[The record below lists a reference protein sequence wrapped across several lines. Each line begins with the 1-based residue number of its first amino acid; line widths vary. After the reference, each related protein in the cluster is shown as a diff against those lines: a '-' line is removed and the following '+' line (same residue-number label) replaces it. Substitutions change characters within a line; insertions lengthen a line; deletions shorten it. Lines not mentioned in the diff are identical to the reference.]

1 MINITNTI
9 LNNTVNNTTSSTINT
24 ESTNDISVI
33 HPMPD
38 LTLHPSFELVE
49 HRRIESLQIDV
60 LISKHTQTGAMHYHL
75 AHPSNE
81 NAFLVGFRTQPM
93 DSKGEAHILEH
104 TALCGSAKYPV
115 RDPFFSMIKRSLN
128 TFMNAMTAA
137 DWTAYPFATQNKN
150 DYFNLLSVYL
160 DASFFPN
167 IHPLDFAQEGIRIE
181 LDENDKP
188 QFKGIVFN
196 EMKGAM
202 SGEIDQLYHAVAH
215 HLFPTTTYHYNSGGD
230 PADIPDLTHAEL
242 VEFHHSHYHPSNS
255 VLMSFG
261 NIAVAETQKKLHQDA
276 LSQFESGKK
285 HDSRLEQRLKAPIT
299 AIETYTVDELR
310 EAQTHHV
317 TAWLLPTITDPQ
329 QRLALRLLEGVLIE
343 HAGSPLREYLDS
355 HPLATG
361 PSPLLGLDDSHFE
374 MVFYAGVRG
383 SEPEHAEA
391 VEQGILNLLTQIASS
406 EIDAEAIETILHQI
420 EIDQRHIGGDSIPYG
435 LNLMLEGFSTAI
447 HDGNPIDIWEVDEHL
462 LWLREQVKDPNWL
475 PQLLKKH
482 LIDNPHRVRVTLVPD
497 EKKSG
502 DLAAAEQA
510 RLDAI
515 EATLTAEDKVKLKQQ
530 AIDLSERQAAEDDLS
545 LLPKVGIED
554 VPASV
559 SFTYGKQVATTMAG
573 TESVLYQYE
582 AGTNGLYYYQVIM
595 SLQDQDDIIN
605 HPLLPIYLG
614 LLSDLGTD
622 TLSAREFQAVQAAH
636 SSGVTARISQRTST
650 HDVDTLTSYFV
661 VATRALNRKPEA
673 IDLVK
678 QVLEHSVFS
687 EHDRIKELLQQKQSG
702 WQSRLASA
710 GHAYAMQTASRRM
723 SRQAELE
730 YVRSGLPA
738 LNALK
743 EFLSHAKEDGGKW
756 DELASALMALHQRLA
771 ALPKHALIVCEKEQT
786 ARLKG
791 LIEQSWQSSSFMVNE
806 QSKTAIEG
814 NIPSEYTQLEL
825 TRASEAHLA
834 KGESDSGGLTALK
847 TEQNRQADDVAWL
860 VATNVYHNASVYPAV
875 TAGHPDCAA
884 LMVLAPYLRNG
895 YLHSAIRE
903 RGGAYGGG
911 AGYDANASA
920 FKFFS
925 YRDPH
930 CAETF
935 DHFIQSIEWLLNT
948 PQTSEQLEEAILGII
963 SSMDK
968 PGSPAGEA
976 VKSCFADLHQR
987 GEAWQQAMRSNILA
1001 VTIEDLKRVAVT
1013 YLKDKTSSKAVLAP
1027 YDKESIVVDLGFKV
1041 ERVAG

>member
-1 MINITNTI
+1 MKQDNAA
-9 LNNTVNNTTSSTINT
+9 L
-24 ESTNDISVI
+24 
-33 HPMPD
+33 D
-38 LTLHPSFELVE
+38 LTLHPSFELIQ
-49 HRRIESLQIDV
+49 HRKIEALSLDV
-60 LISKHTQTGAMHYHL
+60 LISKHKQTGAMHYHL
-75 AHPSNE
+75 AHPSDE

-167 IHPLDFAQEGIRIE
+167 LHPLDFAQEGIRVE
-181 LDENDKP
+181 LDEKDKP

-202 SGEIDQLYHAVAH
+202 SGEIDQLYHSVAH

-242 VEFHHSHYHPSNS
+242 IEFHKSHYHPSNS
-255 VLMSFG
+255 VIMSFG
-261 NIAVAETQKKLHQDA
+261 NIPVQQTQAKLHEDA
-276 LSQFESGKK
+276 LAQFGEGKK
-285 HDSRLEQRLKAPIT
+285 HESRPETRLSAPVQVT
-299 AIETYTVDELR
+299 ETYTVDEVDK
-310 EAQTHHV
+310 AQTHHAM
-317 TAWLLPTITDPQ
+317 AWLLPEITDPK

-343 HAGSPLREYLDS
+343 HAGSPLRAYLDS
-355 HPLATG
+355 HLLATG

-383 SEPEHAEA
+383 SEAEHADA
-391 VEQGILNLLTQIASS
+391 VEQGVLDLLQQVADS
-406 EIDAEAIETILHQI
+406 EIDPEAIETILHQI

-462 LWLREQVKDPNWL
+462 QWLREQVKDPSWL
-475 PQLLKKH
+475 PGLLQKH

-497 EKKSG
+497 ATKSAK
-502 DLAAAEQA
+502 LAEAEQA

-515 EATLTAEDKVKLKQQ
+515 EATLTEADKQKLKEQ
-530 AIDLSERQAAEDDLS
+530 AEQLTARQAAEDDLS
-545 LLPKVGIED
+545 LLPKVGLED
-554 VPASV
+554 VPDSI
-559 SFTYGKQVATTMAG
+559 SFIHGKQVDIKLAG
-573 TESVLYQYE
+573 DDSVLYQYE

-595 SLQDQDDIIN
+595 PLAGQDELIN

-614 LLSDLGTD
+614 LLSELGTD
-622 TLSAREFQAVQAAH
+622 TLSARDFQALQAAH
-636 SSGVTARISQRTST
+636 SSGVTARISQRTSPQNP
-650 HDVDTLTSYFV
+650 DLLSSYFV

-678 QVLEHSVFS
+678 QVLEHSIFT
-687 EHDRIKELLQQKQSG
+687 EKDRIKELLQQRRAG
-702 WQSRLASA
+702 WQSRLASS
-710 GHAYAMQTASRRM
+710 GHAYAMQTASRSM

-743 EFLSHAKEDGGKW
+743 EFLGNATEDESKW
-756 DELASALMALHQRLA
+756 DELSSALVVLHKRLA
-771 ALPKHALIVCEKEQT
+771 SLPKQAVIVCEPEQT
-786 ARLKG
+786 ENFKQ
-791 LIEQSWQSSSFMVNE
+791 LIEQNWAQSLYTNKVE
-806 QSKTAIEG
+806 QDSQALA
-814 NIPSEYTQLEL
+814 NSIPAEYTQLQLE
-825 TRASEAHLA
+825 RGSAVPQEAASL
-834 KGESDSGGLTALK
+834 D
-847 TEQNRQADDVAWL
+847 RQADDMAWL
-860 VATNVYHNASVYPAV
+860 VATNVYHNAAAYPVVPAD
-875 TAGHPDCAA
+875 HPDTAA

-895 YLHSAIRE
+895 YLHGAIRE

-911 AGYDANASA
+911 AGYDANACA

-935 DHFIQSIEWLLNT
+935 EHFEQSVNWLLNE
-948 PQTSEQLEEAILGII
+948 PQKPEQLEEAILGII
-963 SSMDK
+963 SGMDK

-976 VKSCFADLHQR
+976 VKSCFADLHNR
-987 GEAWQQAMRSNILA
+987 GEAWQQKMRGNILA
-1001 VTIEDLKRVAVT
+1001 VTLEDLQRVATT
-1013 YLKDKTSSKAVLAP
+1013 YLKDKPSSKAVLAP
-1027 YDKESIVVDLGFKV
+1027 HDKEEVVQQLGFKV
-1041 ERVAG
+1041 AKVAS

>member
-1 MINITNTI
+1 MKQDNVE
-9 LNNTVNNTTSSTINT
+9 L
-24 ESTNDISVI
+24 
-33 HPMPD
+33 D
-38 LTLHPSFELVE
+38 LTLHPSFELIQ
-49 HRRIESLQIDV
+49 HRKIEALSLDV
-60 LISKHTQTGAMHYHL
+60 LISKHKQTGAMHYHL
-75 AHPSNE
+75 AHPSDE

-150 DYFNLLSVYL
+150 DYFNLLSIYL

-167 IHPLDFAQEGIRIE
+167 LHPLDFAQEGIRVE

-202 SGEIDQLYHAVAH
+202 SGEIDQLYHSVAH
-215 HLFPTTTYHYNSGGD
+215 HVFPTTTYHYNSGGD

-242 VEFHHSHYHPSNS
+242 VQFHQSHYHPSNS
-255 VLMSFG
+255 VIMSFG
-261 NIAVAETQKKLHQDA
+261 NIPVQQTQAKLHEDA
-276 LSQFESGKK
+276 LAQFGEGKK
-285 HDSRLEQRLKAPIT
+285 HESRPETRLSAPIQVT
-299 AIETYTVDELR
+299 ETYTVDEVDK
-310 EAQTHHV
+310 AQTHHAM
-317 TAWLLPTITDPQ
+317 AWLLPEITDPK

-343 HAGSPLREYLDS
+343 HAGSPLRAYLDS

-383 SEPEHAEA
+383 SEAEHADA
-391 VEQGILNLLTQIASS
+391 IEQGILDLLQQVADS
-406 EIDAEAIETILHQI
+406 EIDPEAIETILHQI

-462 LWLREQVKDPNWL
+462 QWLREQVKDPTWL
-475 PQLLKKH
+475 PGLLQKH

-497 EKKSG
+497 ATKSAK
-502 DLAAAEQA
+502 LAEAEQA

-515 EATLTAEDKVKLKQQ
+515 EATLTEADKQKIKEQAEQLT
-530 AIDLSERQAAEDDLS
+530 ARQAAADDLS
-545 LLPKVGIED
+545 LLPKVGLED
-554 VPASV
+554 VPDSI
-559 SFTYGKQVATTMAG
+559 SFTHGKQVNIKLAG
-573 TESVLYQYE
+573 DDSVLYQYE
-582 AGTNGLYYYQVIM
+582 AGTNGLYYYQLIM
-595 SLQDQDDIIN
+595 PLAGQDELIN

-622 TLSAREFQAVQAAH
+622 TLSAREFQALQAAH
-636 SSGVTARISQRTST
+636 SSGVTARVSQRTSPQ
-650 HDVDTLTSYFV
+650 DPDLLSSYFV

-678 QVLEHSVFS
+678 QVLEHSIFT
-687 EHDRIKELLQQKQSG
+687 EKDRIKELLQQRRAG
-702 WQSRLASA
+702 WQSRLASS
-710 GHAYAMQTASRRM
+710 GHAYAMQTASRNM

-743 EFLSHAKEDGGKW
+743 EFLGNAAEDESKW
-756 DELASALMALHQRLA
+756 DELSNALIVLHKRLA
-771 ALPKHALIVCEKEQT
+771 SLPKQALIVCEPEQT
-786 ARLKG
+786 EHFKH
-791 LIEQSWQSSSFMVNE
+791 LIEQNWAQSLYTNKVE
-806 QSKTAIEG
+806 QDSQALA
-814 NIPSEYTQLEL
+814 NSIPSEYTQLQLE
-825 TRASEAHLA
+825 RGSAVPQQDPSV
-834 KGESDSGGLTALK
+834 D
-847 TEQNRQADDVAWL
+847 RQAEDMAWL
-860 VATNVYHNASVYPAV
+860 VATNVYHNAAAYPVVPAD
-875 TAGHPDCAA
+875 HPDTAA

-911 AGYDANASA
+911 AGYDANACA

-935 DHFIQSIEWLLNT
+935 EHFEQSVNWLLNE
-948 PQTSEQLEEAILGII
+948 PQKPEQLEEAILGIV
-963 SSMDK
+963 SGMDK

-976 VKSCFADLHQR
+976 VKSCFADLHNR
-987 GEAWQQAMRSNILA
+987 GEAWQQKMRGNILA
-1001 VTIEDLKRVAVT
+1001 VTLEDLQRVATT
-1013 YLKDKTSSKAVLAP
+1013 YLKDKPSSKAVLAP
-1027 YDKESIVVDLGFKV
+1027 HDKEEVVQQLGFKV
-1041 ERVAG
+1041 AKVAS

>member
-1 MINITNTI
+1 MKQDNAA
-9 LNNTVNNTTSSTINT
+9 L
-24 ESTNDISVI
+24 
-33 HPMPD
+33 D
-38 LTLHPSFELVE
+38 LTLHPSFELIQ
-49 HRRIESLQIDV
+49 HRKIEALSLDV
-60 LISKHTQTGAMHYHL
+60 LISKHKQTGAMHYHL
-75 AHPSNE
+75 AHPSDE

-167 IHPLDFAQEGIRIE
+167 LHPLDFAQEGIRVE
-181 LDENDKP
+181 LDEKDKP

-202 SGEIDQLYHAVAH
+202 SGEIDQLYHSVAH

-242 VEFHHSHYHPSNS
+242 IEFHKSHYHPSNS
-255 VLMSFG
+255 VIMSFG
-261 NIAVAETQKKLHQDA
+261 NIPVQQTQAKLHEDA
-276 LSQFESGKK
+276 LAQFGEGKK
-285 HDSRLEQRLKAPIT
+285 HESRPETRLSAPVQVT
-299 AIETYTVDELR
+299 ETYTVDEVDK
-310 EAQTHHV
+310 AQTHHAM
-317 TAWLLPTITDPQ
+317 AWLLPEITDPK

-343 HAGSPLREYLDS
+343 HAGSPLRAYLDS

-383 SEPEHAEA
+383 SEAEHADA
-391 VEQGILNLLTQIASS
+391 VEQGVLDLLQQVADS
-406 EIDAEAIETILHQI
+406 EIDPEAIETILHQI

-462 LWLREQVKDPNWL
+462 QWLREQVKDPSWL
-475 PQLLKKH
+475 PGLLQKH

-497 EKKSG
+497 ATKSAK
-502 DLAAAEQA
+502 LAEAEQA

-515 EATLTAEDKVKLKQQ
+515 EATLTEADKQKLKEQ
-530 AIDLSERQAAEDDLS
+530 AEQLTARQAAEDDLS
-545 LLPKVGIED
+545 LLPKVGLED
-554 VPASV
+554 VPDSI
-559 SFTYGKQVATTMAG
+559 SFIHGKQVDIKLAG
-573 TESVLYQYE
+573 DDSVLYQYE

-595 SLQDQDDIIN
+595 PLAGQDELIN

-614 LLSDLGTD
+614 LLSELGTD
-622 TLSAREFQAVQAAH
+622 TLSARDFQALQAAH
-636 SSGVTARISQRTST
+636 SSGVTARISQRTSPQNP
-650 HDVDTLTSYFV
+650 DLLSSYFV

-678 QVLEHSVFS
+678 QVLEHSIFT
-687 EHDRIKELLQQKQSG
+687 EKDRIKELLQQRRAG
-702 WQSRLASA
+702 WQSRLASS
-710 GHAYAMQTASRRM
+710 GHAYAMQTASRSM

-743 EFLSHAKEDGGKW
+743 EFLGNATEDESKW
-756 DELASALMALHQRLA
+756 DELSSALVVLHKRLA
-771 ALPKHALIVCEKEQT
+771 SLPKQAVIVCEPEQT
-786 ARLKG
+786 ENFKQ
-791 LIEQSWQSSSFMVNE
+791 LIEQNWAQSLYTNKVE
-806 QSKTAIEG
+806 QDSQALA
-814 NIPSEYTQLEL
+814 NSIPAEYTQLQLE
-825 TRASEAHLA
+825 RGSAVPQEAASL
-834 KGESDSGGLTALK
+834 D
-847 TEQNRQADDVAWL
+847 RQADDMAWL
-860 VATNVYHNASVYPAV
+860 VATNVYHNATAYPVVPAD
-875 TAGHPDCAA
+875 HPDTAA

-895 YLHSAIRE
+895 YLHGAIRE

-911 AGYDANASA
+911 AGYDANACA

-935 DHFIQSIEWLLNT
+935 EHFEQSVNWLLNE
-948 PQTSEQLEEAILGII
+948 PQKPEQLEEAILGII
-963 SSMDK
+963 SGMDK

-976 VKSCFADLHQR
+976 VKSCFADLHNR
-987 GEAWQQAMRSNILA
+987 GEAWQQKMRGNILA
-1001 VTIEDLKRVAVT
+1001 VTLEDLQRVATT
-1013 YLKDKTSSKAVLAP
+1013 YLKDKPSSKAVLAP
-1027 YDKESIVVDLGFKV
+1027 HDKEEVVQQLGFKV
-1041 ERVAG
+1041 AKVAS

>member
-1 MINITNTI
+1 MKQDNAA
-9 LNNTVNNTTSSTINT
+9 L
-24 ESTNDISVI
+24 
-33 HPMPD
+33 D
-38 LTLHPSFELVE
+38 LTLHPSFELIQ
-49 HRRIESLQIDV
+49 HRKIEALSLDV
-60 LISKHTQTGAMHYHL
+60 LISKHKQTGAMHYHL
-75 AHPSNE
+75 AHPSDE

-167 IHPLDFAQEGIRIE
+167 LHPLDFAQEGIRVE
-181 LDENDKP
+181 LDEKDKP

-202 SGEIDQLYHAVAH
+202 SGEIDQLYHSVAH

-242 VEFHHSHYHPSNS
+242 IEFHKSHYHPSNS
-255 VLMSFG
+255 VIMSFG
-261 NIAVAETQKKLHQDA
+261 NIPVQQTQAKLHEDA
-276 LSQFESGKK
+276 LAQFGEGKK
-285 HDSRLEQRLKAPIT
+285 HESRPETRLSAPVQVT
-299 AIETYTVDELR
+299 ETYTVDEVDK
-310 EAQTHHV
+310 AQTHHAM
-317 TAWLLPTITDPQ
+317 AWLLPEITDPK

-343 HAGSPLREYLDS
+343 HAGSPLRAYLDS

-383 SEPEHAEA
+383 SEAEHADA
-391 VEQGILNLLTQIASS
+391 VEQGVLDLLQQVADS
-406 EIDAEAIETILHQI
+406 EIDPEAIETILHQI

-462 LWLREQVKDPNWL
+462 QWLREQVKDPSWL
-475 PQLLKKH
+475 PGLLQKH

-497 EKKSG
+497 ATKSAK
-502 DLAAAEQA
+502 LAEAEQA

-515 EATLTAEDKVKLKQQ
+515 EATLTEADKQKLKEQ
-530 AIDLSERQAAEDDLS
+530 AEQLTARQAAEDDLS
-545 LLPKVGIED
+545 LLPKVGLED
-554 VPASV
+554 VPDSI
-559 SFTYGKQVATTMAG
+559 SFIHGKQVDIKLAG
-573 TESVLYQYE
+573 DDSVLYQYE

-595 SLQDQDDIIN
+595 PLAGQDELIN

-614 LLSDLGTD
+614 LLSELGTD
-622 TLSAREFQAVQAAH
+622 TLSARDFQALQAAH
-636 SSGVTARISQRTST
+636 SSGVTARISQRTSPQNP
-650 HDVDTLTSYFV
+650 DLLSSYFV

-678 QVLEHSVFS
+678 QVLEHSIFT
-687 EHDRIKELLQQKQSG
+687 EKDRIKELLQQRRAG
-702 WQSRLASA
+702 WQSRLASS
-710 GHAYAMQTASRRM
+710 GHAYAMQTASRSM

-743 EFLSHAKEDGGKW
+743 EFLGNATEDESKW
-756 DELASALMALHQRLA
+756 DELSSALVVLHKRLA
-771 ALPKHALIVCEKEQT
+771 SLPKQAVIVCEPEQT
-786 ARLKG
+786 ENFKQ
-791 LIEQSWQSSSFMVNE
+791 LIEQNWAQSLYTNKVE
-806 QSKTAIEG
+806 QDSQALA
-814 NIPSEYTQLEL
+814 NSIPAEYTQLQLE
-825 TRASEAHLA
+825 RGSAVPQEAASL
-834 KGESDSGGLTALK
+834 D
-847 TEQNRQADDVAWL
+847 RQADDMAWL
-860 VATNVYHNASVYPAV
+860 VATNVYHNAAAYPV
-875 TAGHPDCAA
+875 VPVDHPDTAA

-895 YLHSAIRE
+895 YLHGAIRE

-911 AGYDANASA
+911 AGYDANACA

-935 DHFIQSIEWLLNT
+935 EHFEQSVNWLLNE
-948 PQTSEQLEEAILGII
+948 PQKPEQLEEAILGII
-963 SSMDK
+963 SGMDK

-976 VKSCFADLHQR
+976 VKSCFADLHNR
-987 GEAWQQAMRSNILA
+987 GEAWQQKMRGNILA
-1001 VTIEDLKRVAVT
+1001 VTLEDLQRVATT
-1013 YLKDKTSSKAVLAP
+1013 YLKDKPSSKAVLAP
-1027 YDKESIVVDLGFKV
+1027 HDKEEVVQQLGFKV
-1041 ERVAG
+1041 AKVAS